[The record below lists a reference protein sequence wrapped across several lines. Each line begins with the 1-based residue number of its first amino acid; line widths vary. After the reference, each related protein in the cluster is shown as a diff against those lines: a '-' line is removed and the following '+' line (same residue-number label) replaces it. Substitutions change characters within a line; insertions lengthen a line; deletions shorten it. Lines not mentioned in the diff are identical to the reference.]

1 MNEKENLYIYYL
13 FKLASLVII
22 AFCFL
27 VLAVLLCDFG
37 SEGIFLRAEVPSMCI
52 SLICSLV
59 ILIIELIFWYIDIPS
74 LIKKHRQ

>member
-1 MNEKENLYIYYL
+1 
-13 FKLASLVII
+13 
-22 AFCFL
+22 
-27 VLAVLLCDFG
+27 
-37 SEGIFLRAEVPSMCI
+37 LRAEVPSMCI